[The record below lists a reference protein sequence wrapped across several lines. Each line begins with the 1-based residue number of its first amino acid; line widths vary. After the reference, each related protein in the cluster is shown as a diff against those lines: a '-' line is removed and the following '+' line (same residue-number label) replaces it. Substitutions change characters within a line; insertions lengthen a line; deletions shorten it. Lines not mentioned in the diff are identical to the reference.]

1 MKKIIC
7 FFILSL
13 NIVTTAIAQVPII
26 GSIGLAIGQITNQK
40 NEVLKAGDNVYFGDI
55 IKADSQSKSQV
66 LLLDE
71 TVITLGE
78 QTTIIMDEF
87 IYDPNKQNGKIIS
100 TVLKGSVKV
109 LSGKSAEGTLRIW
122 SSKRQLEVSEQEEQ
136 NFKL

>member
-13 NIVTTAIAQVPII
+13 NIATTAIAQVPII

-55 IKADSQSKSQV
+55 IKADSKSKSQV

-87 IYDPNKQNGKIIS
+87 IDDPNKQNGKMAKMTLIIRPC
-100 TVLKGSVKV
+100 L
-109 LSGKSAEGTLRIW
+109 
-122 SSKRQLEVSEQEEQ
+122 
-136 NFKL
+136 